1 MGKLSYNLWRSFLNH
16 CEGARV
22 NALGPLIAAYTLKE
36 KNASFNFLVRICQMI
51 LISNLLSKTTWLT
64 FQEVCFYGDVIEH
77 FKFLCLQQDKKMEQ
91 FLYST
96 VRSTVKNIHLK
107 VDLLESQLIPPT
119 SKQHLNYN
127 VFSLL
132 RVYIYSYKQKVTHI
146 KLYIHVRL
154 GYSIL
159 IEVELSQHC
168 TFRSN

>member
-1 MGKLSYNLWRSFLNH
+1 
-16 CEGARV
+16 
-22 NALGPLIAAYTLKE
+22 
-36 KNASFNFLVRICQMI
+36 
-51 LISNLLSKTTWLT
+51 
-64 FQEVCFYGDVIEH
+64 
-77 FKFLCLQQDKKMEQ
+77 MEQ
-91 FLYST
+91 FLYGI
-96 VRSTVKNIHLK
+96 VRQNSKK
-107 VDLLESQLIPPT
+107 YPPESRPSRVSIPPT

-146 KLYIHVRL
+146 KLYIPVRL